1 MSLSVLLLTDK
12 RHKGEVVS
20 SLSQLS
26 VRDSAA
32 ELASVDHLSLSDDD
46 ISSLH
51 SSLPCND
58 DDNPSSSC
66 ARTCYVLPVE
76 RWSGKR
82 KRRDEAHGS
91 KHVKTSKPMWVEGL
105 SRSADE
111 SQTSI
116 TEGQS
121 RIDGGAATPAGHV
134 GTPSPTKSNASSS
147 AASSPVKLPDK
158 RVPATKAQPPP
169 PLPAQMS
176 PVLHLKKL
184 SAHEMDI
191 DVKARPP
198 DGDAGKRTRQSLS
211 DSSSKTSAE
220 STTKSRLSVAESGT
234 RGRSSAA
241 ASKSVSSSSAMSPTS
256 AAVSSIVGMSPPAT
270 PVMPEP
276 HMTPS
281 HRQSKQKGRAQ
292 RDPNSL
298 PCKGNRI
305 EFAFDDFIITAVC
318 DCD

>member
-1 MSLSVLLLTDK
+1 M
-12 RHKGEVVS
+12 S

-32 ELASVDHLSLSDDD
+32 ELTSMDHLSLSDDD

-51 SSLPCND
+51 SPLPCAD
-58 DDNPSSSC
+58 DDNPGGSC
-66 ARTCYVLPVE
+66 ARTCYVLPLE

-82 KRRDEAHGS
+82 KRRDETQGS
-91 KHVKTSKPMWVEGL
+91 KHMKTSKPMWVEGL

-111 SQTSI
+111 SQTGIS
-116 TEGQS
+116 ESQS
-121 RIDGGAATPAGHV
+121 PIDGGAGTPAGHV

-147 AASSPVKLPDK
+147 AASSPTKLRNK

-169 PLPAQMS
+169 PPS
-176 PVLHLKKL
+176 PVLHTKKL
-184 SAHEMDI
+184 SAHEADI

-198 DGDAGKRTRQSLS
+198 DGDGGKRARHSVS
-211 DSSSKTSAE
+211 ESGSKTSAE
-220 STTKSRLSVAESGT
+220 STSTKSRLSVTESGT

-241 ASKSVSSSSAMSPTS
+241 ATKSESSSSAMSPTS

-276 HMTPS
+276 HLTPS
-281 HRQSKQKGRAQ
+281 HRQSKQKGRTQ

-298 PCKGNRI
+298 PCKGNRVK
-305 EFAFDDFIITAVC
+305 FAFDDFITTVLYDGDWCRAPVSVEFVVR
-318 DCD
+318 